1 MKPKVIGKLRNN
13 KWYQM
18 EKIDFKA
25 LLAIFLIIIIF
36 FGLQQV
42 FGGNIFDFFPHEE
55 SDEERKQE
63 IYKIVEFQVYNFQSN
78 DVFGIY
84 DDLDVIGLT
93 NSLFEQEK
101 LRGIEYSEPTIKMI
115 VNNESIDLLLGSK
128 EELAGRGN
136 LG

>member
-1 MKPKVIGKLRNN
+1 MKPKIIGKLRNN

-18 EKIDFKA
+18 EKIDFKT

-42 FGGNIFDFFPHEE
+42 FGGNIFDFFSHGE
-55 SDEERKQE
+55 SDEDRKQE
-63 IYKIVEFQVYNFQSN
+63 IYKIVEFQVYNFKSN

-101 LRGIEYSEPTIKMI
+101 IKGIEYSELTIKMM
-115 VNNESIDLLLGSK
+115 VNNESIDLLLDKK
-128 EELAGRGN
+128 EELSGRGN

>member
-1 MKPKVIGKLRNN
+1 MKPKIIGKLRYN

-18 EKIDFKA
+18 EKIDFKT

-42 FGGNIFDFFPHEE
+42 FGGNIFDFFSHGE

-63 IYKIVEFQVYNFQSN
+63 IYKIVEFQVYNFKSN

-101 LRGIEYSEPTIKMI
+101 GTKRVE
-115 VNNESIDLLLGSK
+115 
-128 EELAGRGN
+128 
-136 LG
+136 

>member
-1 MKPKVIGKLRNN
+1 MKPKIIGKLRNN

-18 EKIDFKA
+18 EKIDFKT

-36 FGLQQV
+36 FGLQV
-42 FGGNIFDFFPHEE
+42 FGGNIFDFFSHGE

-63 IYKIVEFQVYNFQSN
+63 VYKIVEFQVYNFKSN

-101 LRGIEYSEPTIKMI
+101 IKGIEYSEPTIKMM
-115 VNNESIDLLLGSK
+115 VNNESIDLLLDKK